1 MLHDGKWSK
10 GNEKQVLRLRDL
22 IIEDAFIESINGDEK
37 EAKKMDTT
45 IDAIIDDRYDMLS
58 RVSNYPKNEKRA
70 KVTEHF
76 NAIKTDLDAKV
87 SDYSKKI
94 GRVK

>member
-1 MLHDGKWSK
+1 MPSRRKLKK
-10 GNEKQVLRLRDL
+10 KIKQQTDL

-45 IDAIIDDRYDMLS
+45 IDSIIDDRYEMLS
-58 RVSNYPKNEKRA
+58 RVSNYPKSEKRA

-76 NAIKTDLDAKV
+76 NAIKTDLDARV

>member
-1 MLHDGKWSK
+1 MPSRRKLKK
-10 GNEKQVLRLRDL
+10 KIKQDTDL
-22 IIEDAFIESINGDEK
+22 IIEDAFIESINGDEN

-45 IDAIIDDRYDMLS
+45 IDSIIDDRYEMLS

-70 KVTEHF
+70 KVTAHF
-76 NAIKTDLDAKV
+76 NAIKTDLDARV